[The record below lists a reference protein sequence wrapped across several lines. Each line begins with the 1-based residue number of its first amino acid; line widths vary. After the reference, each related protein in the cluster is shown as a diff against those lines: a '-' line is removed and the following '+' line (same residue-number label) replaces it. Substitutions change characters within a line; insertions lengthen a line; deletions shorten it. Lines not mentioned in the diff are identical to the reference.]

1 VSQLWIKGQEG
12 CRICKELIIV
22 GLNTTDIY
30 CSIFKRI
37 VKWLAGCLYISARF
51 SSTVG
56 SFLVLPDYMVG
67 CNFYSAMMN
76 NSCHG
81 CDIIL
86 LFPGGYMATPYKCQ
100 RCGLSNS
107 MGSTHCHACGIGLST
122 SSKQPQALPPTPKT
136 VSFGGTSTPTVSSV
150 PAVPIAFSIH
160 RLFGW
165 KAIEG
170 QVIHIEQPY
179 MARPDFSWIG
189 LLIRLLVCGIAFFVF
204 GPIALG
210 IIFAM
215 IIFSTMLSIF
225 LPFNRRSGPGFISSV
240 ATQFVGFFLTSKLL
254 SPKADVPVRD
264 VRLRDKSGQEHL
276 IRLKGDLVVGNVN
289 VGDEIEVE
297 GYDRKGMLMLVR
309 GKNKRTR
316 SEIRIK
322 CR

>member
-1 VSQLWIKGQEG
+1 MS
-12 CRICKELIIV
+12 
-22 GLNTTDIY
+22 
-30 CSIFKRI
+30 
-37 VKWLAGCLYISARF
+37 
-51 SSTVG
+51 
-56 SFLVLPDYMVG
+56 
-67 CNFYSAMMN
+67 
-76 NSCHG
+76 
-81 CDIIL
+81 
-86 LFPGGYMATPYKCQ
+86 TPYKCQ
-100 RCGLSNS
+100 RCGLANS
-107 MGSTHCHACGIGLST
+107 LGSTHCQACGMGLST
-122 SSKQPQALPPTPKT
+122 SSKKPHALAPAPRT
-136 VSFGGTSTPTVSSV
+136 VSVSGTSIHSASRAPTV
-150 PAVPIAFSIH
+150 PMAFSIS

-165 KAIEG
+165 KTIEG
-170 QVIHIEQPY
+170 QVIHIEPPY

-225 LPFNRRSGPGFISSV
+225 FPFNRRSGPGFISSV

-276 IRLKGDLVVGNVN
+276 IRIKGDLVVGNVN

-309 GKNKRTR
+309 GRNKRTR

-322 CR
+322 RR